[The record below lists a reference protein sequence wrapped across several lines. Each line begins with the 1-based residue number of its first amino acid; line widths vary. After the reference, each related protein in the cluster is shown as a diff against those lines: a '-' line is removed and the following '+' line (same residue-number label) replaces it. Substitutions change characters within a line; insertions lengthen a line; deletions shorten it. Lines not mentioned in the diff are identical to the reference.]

1 MTIKTGV
8 SIVRCPTY
16 DRENIS
22 AAINQTFGFFGG
34 IHNIIKKEA
43 KVLLKPNLLRESAPE
58 DCTITHPIVIEAVA
72 KKVLEMGATPIIG
85 DSPAFGAISK
95 IARRAGIDRF
105 AEEYGIEIIEL
116 DSPRRVNT
124 QCGTKSFTL
133 TVSGRALDV
142 DAIINIPKLKAHG
155 QLLYTAGVKNMY
167 GCVSGKRKA
176 WRHFQS
182 SDDIE
187 WYTEMLLANYH
198 AVKPTFTIV
207 DAITAMEKHGP
218 SGGIPKQVSLIFG
231 GIDCIAIDR
240 VIAEV
245 INAHPSQVPL
255 LKTAKAHNIGE
266 QNLNNITILG
276 ESLSSA
282 KIPDFILPKL
292 VPIGFT
298 TFRVMKSLAKHL
310 WMKSF
315 SKAIL
320 FLLTF
325 YLLSPMN
332 AFSDSEADRLRNF
345 PSQVAIDDIIHV
357 PTGQKVQ
364 FSDLTHFFN
373 CAGVLYVGESHANK
387 ASHQVQLKILKTFY
401 EKFGIN
407 IAIGME
413 MFTRPYQ
420 PFLDQW
426 VAGEI
431 DENKFL
437 EETQWDKEWG
447 YDYNLYKDILD
458 FAREKKIPVIA
469 LNAPKE
475 LVKIVSKKGLKNL
488 SDEERKQ
495 LPEIDTTDFFH
506 RIYLEQAIRE
516 HIDRSADLEKYNDV
530 QNLWEEYMAQT
541 IVDYLSSWEGK
552 DKKFL
557 AFTGNGH
564 IIYDFGIP
572 EKVFRRT
579 HLPYYTIC
587 PVEFQD
593 GKPTS
598 EQDLFI
604 PEIPLEP
611 ADFVWVIPP
620 LVEQK
625 RIYLGVQLQRT
636 TDNKLVIQEITPK
649 SPAEKA
655 GFMVGDVIS
664 SIDGTAVKGVPDL
677 VHYLQTKKFG
687 DTCIVEIE
695 RDGTKISYSVTLF
708 EIEEE

>member
-1 MTIKTGV
+1 MTQKTSV
-8 SIVRCPTY
+8 SVVRCDCYNRDKVIT
-16 DRENIS
+16 
-22 AAINQTFGFFGG
+22 AIGQTFDFFGG
-34 IHNIIKKEA
+34 IHSIVKKGT
-43 KVLLKPNLLRESAPE
+43 KVLLKPNFIRESAPE
-58 DCTITHPIVIEAVA
+58 DCTITHPIIIEAVA
-72 KKVLEMGATPIIG
+72 KKVLEMGATPIIC
-85 DSPAFGAISK
+85 DSPAFCAISK
-95 IARRAGIDRF
+95 ISIPPILDHF
-105 AEEYGIEIIEL
+105 AEEHGIKIIEL

-124 QCGTKSFTL
+124 QCGTKPFTL

-182 SDDIE
+182 RDDIE

-240 VIAEV
+240 VIAAV
-245 INAHPSQVPL
+245 INAHPSKVPL

-266 QNLNNITILG
+266 QNLNNIEILG
-276 ESLSSA
+276 ESLSSV
-282 KIPDFILPKL
+282 KVHDFILPKL

-332 AFSDSEADRLRNF
+332 VFSDSETNRLANF
-345 PSQVAIDDIIHV
+345 PSQVAFDDIIHI
-357 PTGQKVQ
+357 PTGEKVQ
-364 FSDLTHFFN
+364 FSDLTHFFD
-373 CAGVLYVGESHANK
+373 CANILYVGESHANK

-401 EKFGIN
+401 EKFGTN

-413 MFTRPYQ
+413 MFTKQYQ

-437 EETQWDKEWG
+437 EETRWNSEWG
-447 YDYNLYKDILD
+447 YDYDLYKDILD

-530 QNLWEEYMAQT
+530 QSLWEGYMAQM
-541 IVDYLSSWEGK
+541 IINYLSSWEGK
-552 DKKFL
+552 DKKFI
-557 AFTGNGH
+557 AFAGNGH
-564 IIYDFGIP
+564 ILYDFGIP
-572 EKVFRRT
+572 KRVFR
-579 HLPYYTIC
+579 HNPIPYYTIC

-593 GKPTS
+593 GKPTP

-625 RIYLGVQLQRT
+625 RIYLGVQLQRA

-687 DTCIVEIE
+687 DTCTVDIQ
-695 RDGTKISYSVTLF
+695 RNGTRISYSVTLF
-708 EIEEE
+708 EMEEE